1 MYKLFITYGLFFSL
15 LSAQLSA
22 QEQTRVTLK
31 INLNVNTNELLVSQ
45 NIAYKNTEQKP
56 IDTLYLNDWANAY
69 SSIKSPLAAR
79 LVEEYNRSFYLS
91 QKSKRGATNIEK
103 ITSNGKE
110 IAWKRK
116 ENQLDILQIV
126 PATPLQQ
133 NQTLELALNYRVQ
146 LPDGKFTGYGNL
158 GNKNYFL
165 ENFFITVAYRKN
177 GKWNPISHLDLE
189 DVPTQ
194 AANYTIDFNLPQEL
208 QLIANIKPYKKTKN
222 QTLATYSF
230 GATNQKQLFFH
241 IGEKLDY
248 QTFQMETKEILTDL
262 SEDDFSKAR
271 MHKSLRKIHTFIT
284 NELGEYPHQ
293 RILLSEK
300 KYQKRPFYGLTLVPN
315 LLKPFPTQFEFELK
329 TLNTYLNHYLTENIA
344 LHPRDDFWLFG
355 GIQTYLMMK
364 YVQENY
370 PNRALLELV
379 MRQPLAKF
387 FLSKYQFTQL
397 TFEDTFIAFH
407 EFMLR
412 RNLQQPMLLNKE
424 ELVKFNEQIGN
435 PSQLGSLFHYL
446 EQTEAMDVSAFI
458 KAVVE
463 TKQQTIPAREQFFNY
478 AKKKNHSFLNHY
490 LSQRKSLDFSF
501 DQLERDK
508 DSITLVV
515 REKNNLL
522 LPFQLG
528 WYKNDSLIKKQSY
541 AADKLNQS
549 LQVQKEEADYLV
561 INPTKRLPEF
571 NPRDNWKKIKG
582 LPIKPLRFT
591 FIKDLENPRY
601 NQLFYNPRINYN
613 LYDGLS
619 YGIRLNNKTIKP
631 RPFLFTVVPF
641 YASLEKTLVGSFS
654 TSYSPLNEESNFY
667 LKSLQLSGSSFHY
680 DQKLRYTIFRSSIN
694 LYRRNGNLRNNQK
707 ERFRLF
713 WQYIHRDRNLNQEL
727 TPNYNV
733 GGLNYIYSNKGAL
746 NHLTFNT
753 SLELSNE
760 FTKFN
765 LKAEARHL
773 FPSGRQWSIRLFAG
787 KFLWKKNNQVSFFD
801 YSLDRPTDYLFQY
814 NYLGRSETT
823 GLVSQQFI
831 PAEGGFK
838 TTFDHPYADDY
849 ILTLNNSIGLWK
861 WIELYGDIGLIKRKG
876 QANRFLY
883 DSGLRLNL
891 VPDYFELF
899 FPLVNSN
906 GFEWQKKNYNEKI
919 RFVIVLEPT
928 TLQQLFSRKW
938 L

>member
-1 MYKLFITYGLFFSL
+1 M
-15 LSAQLSA
+15 A
-22 QEQTRVTLK
+22 QEETRYTLK
-31 INLNVNTNELLVSQ
+31 VSIDVNTNELLVSQ
-45 NIAYKNTEQKP
+45 DIVFKNTELKSL
-56 IDTLYLNDWANAY
+56 DTLYLNDWANAY

-91 QKSKRGATNIEK
+91 PKSKRGATFIEQ
-103 ITSNGKE
+103 ITAGGKV
-110 IAWKRK
+110 IDWKRK
-116 ENQLDILQIV
+116 ENQLDIIQIV
-126 PATPLQQ
+126 PTTPIKQ
-133 NQTLELALNYRVQ
+133 NQTLHLALNYRIQ
-146 LPDGKFTGYGNL
+146 LPDGKFTGYGIL
-158 GNKNYFL
+158 GDKTYFL
-165 ENFFITVAYRKN
+165 ENFIITLAYRKN
-177 GKWNPISHLDLE
+177 GEWKPMSHLDLE
-189 DVPTQ
+189 DVPSQ
-194 AANYTIDFNLPQEL
+194 AANYTLDFSLPQEL
-208 QLIANIKPYKKTKN
+208 QLVANIKPYKKTKN
-222 QTLATYSF
+222 QALATYSF
-230 GATNQKQLFFH
+230 GATNQKQLFLH

-248 QTFQMETKEILTDL
+248 QTFQMGTKEILTDL
-262 SEDDFSKAR
+262 KEANFSKAR
-271 MHKSLRKIHTFIT
+271 MRKSLHKIHAFIA
-284 NELGEYPHQ
+284 NELGEYPHR

-300 KYQKRPFYGLTLVPN
+300 KYEKRPFYGLTIVPN
-315 LLKPFPTQFEFELK
+315 LLKPFPPQFEFELK

-344 LHPRDDFWLFG
+344 LHPREDFWLLG

-397 TFEDTFIAFH
+397 TFEETLIAYH

-412 RNLQQPMLLNKE
+412 RNLQQPLFLNKE
-424 ELVKFNEQIGN
+424 ELIKFNEQIGN

-446 EQTEAMDVSAFI
+446 EQSEAMDVTAFI
-458 KAVVE
+458 QTMVA
-463 TKQQTIPAREQFFNY
+463 TDQHTIPARKQFFKY
-478 AKKKNHSFLNHY
+478 VKKENHPFLKDY
-490 LSQRKSLDFSF
+490 ISQRKSLDFSF
-501 DQLERDK
+501 DQLKRDQ
-508 DSITLVV
+508 DEITLTVK
-515 REKNNLL
+515 EKNNLT

-528 WYKNDSLIKKQSY
+528 WYKNDSLIKETFY
-541 AADKLNQS
+541 TADKMNKPLK
-549 LQVQKEEADYLV
+549 VQKEGAQYLV
-561 INPTKRLPEF
+561 INPTLRLPEF
-571 NPRDNWKKIKG
+571 NPRDNWKKIDG
-582 LPIKPLRFT
+582 LGAKPIRFT

-613 LYDGLS
+613 VYDGLS
-619 YGIRLNNKTIKP
+619 YGIRLNNKSIKP
-631 RPFLFTVVPF
+631 RPFLFTLVPY

-654 TSYSPLNEESNFY
+654 TAYSPLNETSNFY
-667 LKSLQLSGSSFHY
+667 LKNIHLSGSSFHY
-680 DQKLRYTIFRSSIN
+680 DQNLRYTIFRSSIN
-694 LYRRNGNLRNNQK
+694 VYRRNENLRNNQK

-713 WQYIHRDRNLNQEL
+713 WQYIHRDKNLNQQL

-733 GGLNYIYSNKGAL
+733 GGVSYVYSNKGAL
-746 NHLTFNT
+746 NHLTFST
-753 SLELSNE
+753 RLELSNQ

-765 LKAEARHL
+765 IKAEKRHL
-773 FPSGRQWSIRLFAG
+773 FPSGRQWSLRLFAG
-787 KFLWKKNNQVSFFD
+787 KFLWKKNPQISFFD

-823 GLVSQQFI
+823 GLVSQQYI

-838 TTFDHPYADDY
+838 STFASALADDY
-849 ILTLNNSIGLWK
+849 ILTVNNSIGLWK
-861 WIELYGDIGLIKRKG
+861 WIELYGDAGLLKRKG

-883 DSGLRLNL
+883 DSGIRLNL

-928 TLQQLFSRKW
+928 TLVQLFSRKW